1 MRPVRSERQRQVSCT
16 EKDGGLSVTKYLIK
30 ARVVF
35 HELRRL
41 LEAENHDRLHV
52 YWVSQDKR
60 SILAVCDGGK

>member
-1 MRPVRSERQRQVSCT
+1 MRPVQSERQRQVSCT

-41 LEAENHDRLHV
+41 LKAENHDRFAIV
-52 YWVSQDKR
+52 K
-60 SILAVCDGGK
+60 AKPG